1 MTELKNYKMFIGG
14 EWLDSDSKKTFET
27 LNPENNKPWAKV
39 PEASASDVDKAVKA
53 AHKAFEGEWP
63 KLLPRD
69 RAKYLRAIGNKL
81 RENAELLGRIE
92 TIDTGKLFRETN
104 KQAIY
109 IAEYYDYYAGLAD
122 KVEGTVLPID
132 KPNIQA
138 ITTRIPIGVVAA
150 IVPWNSQMFL
160 TATKLAPALAMG
172 NTVVIKS
179 SELAP
184 VVMFEF
190 AKLIEETGIPK
201 GVVNVITGF
210 GDPCGKALTTHNLIE
225 KVAFT
230 GGPETARHIIRN
242 SAENLSEV
250 SLELGGKSPVAVFDD
265 AKQENAI
272 NGITAGI
279 FGASGQSCIAGS
291 RLYLQKNI
299 YDEFLDKLISRAE
312 RIKIGAPMDPET
324 EMGPL
329 SNFKQLEVIEKNI
342 KLTVE
347 QGGKIRCGGER
358 HSFSNV
364 GYYFPPTII
373 ECDNH
378 NLPAAENEL
387 FGPVLSVM
395 KFDTEEEVITK
406 MNDNQY
412 GLSSG
417 VYTSDFAKGLRVS
430 KAIRAGITF
439 VNTYRLISP
448 LAPFGG
454 IKDSGYGKEAGLE
467 SIKDGWFHSGD
478 LAVIYPDGYIKV
490 KDRSKDIIISGGEN
504 ISSIEIENTL
514 SKHPAVSIVAV
525 VAKPDEKWGEV
536 PCAFVEKVADKE
548 TNEKELIDFCRET
561 LAGFKIPKK
570 IDFCELPKTSTGKIQ
585 KFELRKRAK
594 ELS

>member
-1 MTELKNYKMFIGG
+1 MTKLKKYKMFIGG
-14 EWLDSDSKKTFET
+14 EWVESDTKKTFET
-27 LNPENNKPWAKV
+27 LNPENNKPWAVV
-39 PEASASDVDKAVKA
+39 PEASASDVDRAVKA
-53 AHKAFEGEWP
+53 AQNAFEGEWP
-63 KLLPRD
+63 KLLPKE
-69 RAKYLRAIGNKL
+69 RARYLRMIGDKL
-81 RENAELLGRIE
+81 RDNAEHLGKIE
-92 TIDTGKLFRETN
+92 TIDTGKLYRETY
-104 KQAIY
+104 KQANY

-138 ITTRIPIGVVAA
+138 ITTRIPIGVIAA

-172 NTVVIKS
+172 NTVVIKC

-184 VVMFEF
+184 ATMFEF

-201 GVVNVITGF
+201 GVVNVISGF
-210 GDPCGKALTTHNLIE
+210 GEPCGKALTSHNLVE
-225 KVAFT
+225 KIAFT

-250 SLELGGKSPVAVFDD
+250 SLELGGKSPVAVFND
-265 AKQENAI
+265 ANQENAI

-291 RLYLQKNI
+291 RLYLQEGI
-299 YDEFLDKLISRAE
+299 YDEFLDKLSKRAE

-324 EMGPL
+324 EMGPI
-329 SNFKQLEVIEKNI
+329 SNYKQLEVIEKNI
-342 KLTVE
+342 KLTLE
-347 QGGKIRCGGER
+347 QGGRLKCGGQR
-358 HSFSNV
+358 HSFSNE
-364 GYYFPPTII
+364 GYYFPATII

-378 NLPAAENEL
+378 NLPVAENEL

-395 KFDTEEEVITK
+395 KFKTEDEVVSK

-417 VYTSDFAKGLRVS
+417 VYTSDLARGMRVS

-448 LAPFGG
+448 TAPFGG

-467 SIKDGWFHSGD
+467 SIKDYTRVKTTWFYTSD
-478 LAVIYPDGYIKV
+478 EPTLDPF
-490 KDRSKDIIISGGEN
+490 
-504 ISSIEIENTL
+504 SI
-514 SKHPAVSIVAV
+514 
-525 VAKPDEKWGEV
+525 
-536 PCAFVEKVADKE
+536 
-548 TNEKELIDFCRET
+548 R
-561 LAGFKIPKK
+561 
-570 IDFCELPKTSTGKIQ
+570 
-585 KFELRKRAK
+585 
-594 ELS
+594 